1 MANRHNNQLPHNLPQ
16 LQNLIKRDPES
27 YKEEF
32 CQQFR
37 HFESTVQVFEL
48 KPEEYSKSLDEQV
61 MFLAQVSKC
70 YPEELTDFPQK
81 LITILNRHST
91 VLNPEMRMALCK
103 SLILLRYLFIYYLC
117 IAKIAMQSLKE
128 KGYLI

>member
-1 MANRHNNQLPHNLPQ
+1 MANRQNNQLPHNLPQ

-32 CQQFR
+32 FQQFR
-37 HFESTVQVFEL
+37 HFESTLQVFEL
-48 KPEEYSKSLDEQV
+48 TPEEYSKSLDEQV

-70 YPEELTDFPQK
+70 YPQELTEFPQK

-91 VLNPEMRMALCK
+91 VLNPDMRMALCK
-103 SLILLRYLFIYYLC
+103 SLILLRYLFTIYSIGRD
-117 IAKIAMQSLKE
+117 IANSNISEGKE
-128 KGYLI
+128 